1 MPRCGATLNENS
13 VPHWTRGDFRGVL
26 GVARH
31 LAIEE
36 PTPALRATPPTEG
49 IFKGVARRMPR
60 ATLLP
65 CYWCEAR
72 DSGSQTLL
80 EFRSCIQHAFGREA
94 DVIRTNR
101 KERAFGPGV
110 LFLFVARITGLG
122 ALAIVDSRISR
133 GRWIVTIPD
142 TVVSFFLEA

>member
-1 MPRCGATLNENS
+1 MTKPRLPLFSFKTAEADCANHRRVAQAVLIMPTA
-13 VPHWTRGDFRGVL
+13 
-26 GVARH
+26 
-31 LAIEE
+31 
-36 PTPALRATPPTEG
+36 PP
-49 IFKGVARRMPR
+49 IA
-60 ATLLP
+60 